1 MAVEVE
7 RNFLVTGDERRKAEG
22 TVQRQGHLSTQPERT
37 VRVRI
42 EDDKATLTI
51 KGITRGATRSEYEYD
66 IPPEGARRAASA
78 LRAAPHRESA
88 PAPGARRPRLG
99 SGRVPPRQ
107 PGPRRR

>member
-42 EDDKATLTI
+42 EDDHLLEVDSRFCARCLM
-51 KGITRGATRSEYEYD
+51 GADGSS
-66 IPPEGARRAASA
+66 AADK
-78 LRAAPHRESA
+78 
-88 PAPGARRPRLG
+88 
-99 SGRVPPRQ
+99 
-107 PGPRRR
+107 